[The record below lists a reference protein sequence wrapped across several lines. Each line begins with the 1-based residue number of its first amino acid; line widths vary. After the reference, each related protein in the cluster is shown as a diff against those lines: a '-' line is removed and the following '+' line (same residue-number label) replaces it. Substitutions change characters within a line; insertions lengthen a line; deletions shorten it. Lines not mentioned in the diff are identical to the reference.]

1 MAQDVPAAPPSGQ
14 RSKSERDPKP
24 GNLKKRKVFIQ
35 EPEQIDSLSPNVP
48 RLKPN
53 WNEGKQFGNSAADKQ
68 TTWPKTWT
76 ANRTVVECKHSP
88 DFSLEVQVLLVKE
101 PGDDE
106 VDVEQ

>member
-1 MAQDVPAAPPSGQ
+1 M
-14 RSKSERDPKP
+14 KENKTF
-24 GNLKKRKVFIQ
+24 K
-35 EPEQIDSLSPNVP
+35 
-48 RLKPN
+48 
-53 WNEGKQFGNSAADKQ
+53 FGNSAADKQ